1 MLTQTDLFT
10 SHPAIHDVE
19 QDVGV
24 EENTGEIYLPIAVP
38 CGFSNR
44 HNMPCGRA
52 GNWPVMIDGKQMT
65 IRGRPMVHCDLACFK
80 GEDRI
85 PATPDGDD
93 DVLWDNEDHGVAS

>member
-10 SHPAIHDVE
+10 SHSAIHDVE

-24 EENTGEIYLPIAVP
+24 EEPAGETSSPIAVP

-44 HNMPCGRA
+44 HNMPCRRA
-52 GNWPVMIDGKQMT
+52 GNWPVMVDGKQMT
-65 IRGRPMVHCDLACFK
+65 TRGRPMVHCDLACFR

-85 PATPDGDD
+85 PATPDRDD
-93 DVLWDNEDHGVAS
+93 DVVWDSEDHGDAS